1 MQLPPDFFRGR
12 MRMSW
17 KEKRKKER
25 TSGCEERENVP
36 GVLPAG

>member
-17 KEKRKKER
+17 KKKRKREQVDVK
-25 TSGCEERENVP
+25 RENVP